1 LALALASASATLED
15 AEEWANAEKSGS
27 TIGFR
32 NWTNLVGS
40 LSVKGAAIVDNVA
53 TSSAS

>member
-1 LALALASASATLED
+1 LALASASATLED
-15 AEEWANAEKSGS
+15 AEEWANAEKFGS